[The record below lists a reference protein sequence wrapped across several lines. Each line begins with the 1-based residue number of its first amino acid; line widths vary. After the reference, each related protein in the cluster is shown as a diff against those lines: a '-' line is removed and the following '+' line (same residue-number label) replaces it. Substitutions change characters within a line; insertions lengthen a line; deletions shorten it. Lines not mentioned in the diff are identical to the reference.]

1 MKFLAILL
9 QGHQIYLYKIIL
21 TSVSGLLESE
31 DLKENDK
38 NDKTR
43 VPRKI
48 LKVFSKSYFADNLN
62 LRRTQLIPTV
72 GTAVELSRG
81 YNRES

>member
-1 MKFLAILL
+1 M
-9 QGHQIYLYKIIL
+9 YKIIL

-31 DLKENDK
+31 DLKDK

-48 LKVFSKSYFADNLN
+48 LKVFSKNYFADNLN